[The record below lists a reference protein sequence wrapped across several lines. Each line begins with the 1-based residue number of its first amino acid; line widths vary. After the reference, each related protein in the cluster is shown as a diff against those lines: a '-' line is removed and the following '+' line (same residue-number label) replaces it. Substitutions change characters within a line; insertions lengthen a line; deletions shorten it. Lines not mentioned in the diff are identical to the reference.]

1 MTQEK
6 KDPGEF
12 PGAQAHQLSKLI
24 DFAPGA
30 VVSRTFVKGATGTL
44 TLFAFEQGE
53 GLSEHSAPFDA
64 WVQVLEGR
72 VLLTIG
78 GQPVEAAAGEIVR
91 MPANVPHA
99 VKAVERMKM
108 LLTLFK

>member
-6 KDPGEF
+6 NQTGEF
-12 PGAQAHQLSKLI
+12 PGAQAHKLCDLI
-24 DFAPGA
+24 DYAPGA

-44 TLFAFEQGE
+44 TLFAFEPGE

-78 GQPVEAAAGEIVR
+78 GEPVPAAAGEIVR
-91 MPANVPHA
+91 MPSNVPHA